1 MNEALLCT
9 AIKCVEAAG
18 KILTNYFG
26 QIHEISQK
34 SDSER
39 DIVTNVDILVEKK
52 IKQIILNQFPE
63 HNIIGEES
71 DNLENNSEYCWV
83 LDPLDGTINYLRGI
97 PLCAVSIAL
106 EKNREII
113 VGAIHNPFS

>member
-34 SDSER
+34 SDS
-39 DIVTNVDILVEKK
+39 VDILVEKK

-71 DNLENNSEYCWV
+71 DNLDNSSNSEYCWV

>member
-1 MNEALLCT
+1 MNEALLGT

-26 QIHEISQK
+26 QIHDIYQK
-34 SDSER
+34 KDNAR
-39 DIVTNVDILVEKK
+39 DLVTNVDILAENK